1 MLYLSMTPQDSCL
14 LQDSLSPP
22 SQQCPHLSSR
32 AEAALT
38 PSTSDPASQACWDG
52 KHEDTGTWKA
62 SQSWQNQ
69 SCTDQTEPKLWQG
82 WLPDPRTCNTW
93 IGPSLFWKKASVMT
107 SVLLYWASQNWENKG
122 HQWSHWT
129 ELPILRD
136 GLPPST
142 SLCTTSLRKWQ
153 NFSCIGRSS
162 CNIKRDS
169 KPFFGLVKWNT
180 INLAVCSTEDVVL
193 IKGAAVASNTS
204 NPLDLVEAQGS
215 H

>member
-1 MLYLSMTPQDSCL
+1 
-14 LQDSLSPP
+14 
-22 SQQCPHLSSR
+22 
-32 AEAALT
+32 
-38 PSTSDPASQACWDG
+38 
-52 KHEDTGTWKA
+52 
-62 SQSWQNQ
+62 
-69 SCTDQTEPKLWQG
+69 
-82 WLPDPRTCNTW
+82 
-93 IGPSLFWKKASVMT
+93 MT

-153 NFSCIGRSS
+153 NFSCTGRSS

-169 KPFFGLVKWNT
+169 KPFFFFFGLVKWNN

-215 H
+215 HLREIIKCLPRRLALLEHLLSLGKVACFSHQEHRVSLQPIPSYLAGSTWQAFVTPRIWCWLWATQV